1 MKALTWV
8 RSRPKTLASAAGV
21 AIGAITLTTMAVAY
35 DGLPTTKVDLND
47 AGVWLTNA
55 SSLLVGHFN
64 NESTVIDGGMR
75 TSSDDYDVLQDAQTV
90 AVVDSGNHTLTA
102 VDPARMA
109 LTDSAPIPP
118 DAKVALGHLTTAV
131 LNRKSGE
138 LWVTSAKGIAGFDM
152 KAVEP
157 VAELGKGADVTVGRD
172 GTVYA
177 LSGEQGEVVTI
188 PTDPEGLPLEPS
200 SASVGEIDPSGD
212 PSITAVGTTPVV
224 LDPAAGVVTTPG
236 GIRTE
241 VKVGEDAV
249 LQQASAGADAVVLAT
264 SSRLL
269 RVPLDGGDAAA
280 TEVDGEGVPAQP
292 VQLRGCT
299 YGAWAVS
306 AQFVRDCSG
315 DSLDVHSDIPGAEES
330 AALTFRV
337 NRDVIVLND
346 IMSGAAW
353 MANKSL
359 QRVDDWSVL
368 VPPEGETENEEDTTE
383 ETVETSL
390 PERTEDNTV
399 PTAEDDEFGVRPG
412 GSTLLPVLDNDNDP
426 DGDVL
431 SATLV
436 GKSPDIGDVQ
446 PILNGAALQINVP
459 EGTTGKARFE
469 YEIDDG
475 RDLNLRKIRVA
486 VIMAAIGD
494 LDADRAGVDV
504 RLALPGGDA
513 GMPGAPRLV
522 DELGHGAVLG
532 DDIVAGDLRF
542 RRGEP
547 GDRGLGAR
555 HVGVV
560 QEQDVDRLALG
571 ARAMVRRGPPDDLL
585 RHAKARWRRMRS

>member
-118 DAKVALGHLTTAV
+118 DAKVALGRLTTAV

-152 KAVEP
+152 KAVDP

-200 SASVGEIDPSGD
+200 SASVGEIDASGD
-212 PSITAVGTTPVV
+212 PSITAVGTNPVV

-236 GIRTE
+236 GIRTA
-241 VKVGEDAV
+241 VTVGKDAV
-249 LQQASAGADAVVLAT
+249 LQQASETSDAVVLAT
-264 SSRLL
+264 SSQLL
-269 RVPLDGGDAAA
+269 RVPLDGGEPVA
-280 TEVDGEGVPAQP
+280 TDVDGEGNPAQP

-368 VPPEGETENEEDTTE
+368 VPPEGETEDEEDTTE

-390 PERTEDNTV
+390 PERKEQNTP
-399 PTAEDDEFGVRPG
+399 PTAENDEFGVRPG
-412 GSTLLPVLDNDNDP
+412 RTTIISVLDNDTDP

-431 SATLV
+431 IVA
-436 GKSPDIGDVQ
+436 DH
-446 PILNGAALQINVP
+446 GAVAESTGRLDYIDGNRALQFTP
-459 EGTTGKARFE
+459 AEGFVGTVQFDYTV
-469 YEIDDG
+469 DDG
-475 RDLNLRKIRVA
+475 RGGRATAHVSARVVSDAANQPPVVLRRSA
-486 VIMAAIGD
+486 VSVEINGRSFSQAP
-494 LDADRAGVDV
+494 RAGQCL
-504 RLALPGGDA
+504 RTFL
-513 GMPGAPRLV
+513 R
-522 DELGHGAVLG
+522 ELGHFGVKKG
-532 DDIVAGDLRF
+532 CDAGDCGACTVLLD
-542 RRGEP
+542 GEP
-547 GDRGLGAR
+547 VHSCVIPAFRAEGHAVTTIEGLGADG
-555 HVGVV
+555 HVHPM
-560 QEQDVDRLALG
+560 Q
-571 ARAMVRRGPPDDLL
+571 
-585 RHAKARWRRMRS
+585 